1 MTQAKWCVFED
12 FLLLLA
18 TLEKSYVNL
27 IIKALRDKLP
37 PLLRFRSFAESS
49 VNVAVNNKVKKEQS
63 FVIFSFSHLSNG
75 CSHYGVAENDLLK
88 TINLCIMEFYKVDLD
103 SIFALV
109 LIFGLIPSF
118 VLTAVIQYLKNRRY
132 KIERQTE
139 LMAKMIEKGDST
151 NLDFKSMAEALQE
164 PTKHGNLKRSV
175 LNNLRWGSIFSFVG
189 LGLLGVALYAHME
202 GDGGATAAFLTFGAI
217 IGGVGLALLITF
229 LVAKKY
235 LKKEVE
241 KEEKELAEEA

>member
-1 MTQAKWCVFED
+1 
-12 FLLLLA
+12 
-18 TLEKSYVNL
+18 
-27 IIKALRDKLP
+27 
-37 PLLRFRSFAESS
+37 
-49 VNVAVNNKVKKEQS
+49 
-63 FVIFSFSHLSNG
+63 
-75 CSHYGVAENDLLK
+75 
-88 TINLCIMEFYKVDLD
+88 MEFYKVDLD
-103 SIFALV
+103 TLFALV

-189 LGLLGVALYAHME
+189 IGLLGVALYSHIVG
-202 GDGGATAAFLTFGAI
+202 GDTAPSATAVFLIFGAI

-229 LVAKKY
+229 LAAKQY

-241 KEEKELAEEA
+241 AEEKAGEHIK

>member
-1 MTQAKWCVFED
+1 MQ
-12 FLLLLA
+12 
-18 TLEKSYVNL
+18 
-27 IIKALRDKLP
+27 
-37 PLLRFRSFAESS
+37 
-49 VNVAVNNKVKKEQS
+49 
-63 FVIFSFSHLSNG
+63 
-75 CSHYGVAENDLLK
+75 
-88 TINLCIMEFYKVDLD
+88 FYKVDLD
-103 SIFALV
+103 TLFALV

-164 PTKHGNLKRSV
+164 PTKPTKHGNLKMSV

-189 LGLLGVALYAHME
+189 LGLLGVALYAHID

-217 IGGVGLALLITF
+217 IGGVGLALLTTF
-229 LVAKKY
+229 FVAKKY

-241 KEEKELAEEA
+241 KEEKELAEKE

>member
-1 MTQAKWCVFED
+1 
-12 FLLLLA
+12 
-18 TLEKSYVNL
+18 
-27 IIKALRDKLP
+27 
-37 PLLRFRSFAESS
+37 
-49 VNVAVNNKVKKEQS
+49 
-63 FVIFSFSHLSNG
+63 
-75 CSHYGVAENDLLK
+75 
-88 TINLCIMEFYKVDLD
+88 MEFYKVDLD
-103 SIFALV
+103 TLFALV

-118 VLTAVIQYLKNRRY
+118 VLTAVIQHLKNRRY

-189 LGLLGVALYAHME
+189 IGLLGVALYSHIVG
-202 GDGGATAAFLTFGAI
+202 GDTAPSATAVFLTFGAI

-241 KEEKELAEEA
+241 AEEKQASV

>member
-1 MTQAKWCVFED
+1 
-12 FLLLLA
+12 
-18 TLEKSYVNL
+18 
-27 IIKALRDKLP
+27 
-37 PLLRFRSFAESS
+37 
-49 VNVAVNNKVKKEQS
+49 
-63 FVIFSFSHLSNG
+63 
-75 CSHYGVAENDLLK
+75 
-88 TINLCIMEFYKVDLD
+88 MEFYKVDLD
-103 SIFALV
+103 TIFALV

-118 VLTAVIQYLKNRRY
+118 VLTAIIQHLKNRRY

-164 PTKHGNLKRSV
+164 PTKHGHQKPTKYGNLKMSI
-175 LNNLRWGSIFSFVG
+175 LKNLRWGSIFSFVG
-189 LGLLGVALYAHME
+189 IGLLGVALYAHID
-202 GDGGATAAFLTFGAI
+202 GNGGATAAFLTFGAI

-241 KEEKELAEEA
+241 KEEKE

>member
-1 MTQAKWCVFED
+1 MWSLWSD
-12 FLLLLA
+12 
-18 TLEKSYVNL
+18 
-27 IIKALRDKLP
+27 R
-37 PLLRFRSFAESS
+37 
-49 VNVAVNNKVKKEQS
+49 
-63 FVIFSFSHLSNG
+63 
-75 CSHYGVAENDLLK
+75 NDLLK

-189 LGLLGVALYAHME
+189 LGLLGVALYAHID

-229 LVAKKY
+229 LAAKQY

-241 KEEKELAEEA
+241 AEEKAGEHIK

>member
-1 MTQAKWCVFED
+1 
-12 FLLLLA
+12 
-18 TLEKSYVNL
+18 
-27 IIKALRDKLP
+27 
-37 PLLRFRSFAESS
+37 
-49 VNVAVNNKVKKEQS
+49 
-63 FVIFSFSHLSNG
+63 
-75 CSHYGVAENDLLK
+75 
-88 TINLCIMEFYKVDLD
+88 MEFYKIDLD

-151 NLDFKSMAEALQE
+151 NLDFRSMAEALQE
-164 PTKHGNLKRSV
+164 PTKHGNQKKHGNLKRSV

-189 LGLLGVALYAHME
+189 IGLLGVALYAHI
-202 GDGGATAAFLTFGAI
+202 DGPVGATAAFLTFGAI

-229 LVAKKY
+229 FVAKNY
-235 LKKEVE
+235 LKKETE
-241 KEEKELAEEA
+241 KEEKELVEKE

>member
-1 MTQAKWCVFED
+1 
-12 FLLLLA
+12 
-18 TLEKSYVNL
+18 
-27 IIKALRDKLP
+27 
-37 PLLRFRSFAESS
+37 
-49 VNVAVNNKVKKEQS
+49 
-63 FVIFSFSHLSNG
+63 
-75 CSHYGVAENDLLK
+75 
-88 TINLCIMEFYKVDLD
+88 MEFYKVDLD
-103 SIFALV
+103 TLFALV

-118 VLTAVIQYLKNRRY
+118 VLTAVIQHLKNRRY

-151 NLDFKSMAEALQE
+151 NLDFKSMAEALHE
-164 PTKHGNLKRSV
+164 PTKHGNLKHGNLKSSV

-189 LGLLGVALYAHME
+189 LGLLGVALYAHMD
-202 GDGGATAAFLTFGAI
+202 GDGGATAVFLTFGAI

-241 KEEKELAEEA
+241 AEEKQASV

>member
-1 MTQAKWCVFED
+1 
-12 FLLLLA
+12 
-18 TLEKSYVNL
+18 
-27 IIKALRDKLP
+27 
-37 PLLRFRSFAESS
+37 
-49 VNVAVNNKVKKEQS
+49 
-63 FVIFSFSHLSNG
+63 
-75 CSHYGVAENDLLK
+75 
-88 TINLCIMEFYKVDLD
+88 MEFYKVDLD
-103 SIFALV
+103 TLFALV

-118 VLTAVIQYLKNRRY
+118 VLTAVIQHLKNRRY

-139 LMAKMIEKGDST
+139 LMAKMIEKGDTT
-151 NLDFKSMAEALQE
+151 NLDFKSMAEALQEPTKHGQE

-189 LGLLGVALYAHME
+189 LGLLGVALYAHVD

-229 LVAKKY
+229 LAAKQY

-241 KEEKELAEEA
+241 AEEKAGERIK

>member
-1 MTQAKWCVFED
+1 
-12 FLLLLA
+12 
-18 TLEKSYVNL
+18 
-27 IIKALRDKLP
+27 
-37 PLLRFRSFAESS
+37 
-49 VNVAVNNKVKKEQS
+49 
-63 FVIFSFSHLSNG
+63 
-75 CSHYGVAENDLLK
+75 
-88 TINLCIMEFYKVDLD
+88 MEFYKVDLD

-164 PTKHGNLKRSV
+164 PAKPAKHGNLKRSV

-189 LGLLGVALYAHME
+189 IGLLGVALYSHIVG
-202 GDGGATAAFLTFGAI
+202 GDTAPSATAVFLIFGAI

-229 LVAKKY
+229 FVAKNY
-235 LKKEVE
+235 LKKETE
-241 KEEKELAEEA
+241 KEEKELVEKE

>member
-1 MTQAKWCVFED
+1 
-12 FLLLLA
+12 
-18 TLEKSYVNL
+18 
-27 IIKALRDKLP
+27 
-37 PLLRFRSFAESS
+37 
-49 VNVAVNNKVKKEQS
+49 
-63 FVIFSFSHLSNG
+63 
-75 CSHYGVAENDLLK
+75 
-88 TINLCIMEFYKVDLD
+88 MEFYKVNLD

-164 PTKHGNLKRSV
+164 PAKHGNLKRSV

-229 LVAKKY
+229 LAAKHY

-241 KEEKELAEEA
+241 AEEKAGEHIK

>member
-1 MTQAKWCVFED
+1 
-12 FLLLLA
+12 
-18 TLEKSYVNL
+18 
-27 IIKALRDKLP
+27 
-37 PLLRFRSFAESS
+37 
-49 VNVAVNNKVKKEQS
+49 
-63 FVIFSFSHLSNG
+63 
-75 CSHYGVAENDLLK
+75 
-88 TINLCIMEFYKVDLD
+88 MEFYKVDLD

-189 LGLLGVALYAHME
+189 LGLLGVALYAHVD
-202 GDGGATAAFLTFGAI
+202 GDGGATPWRRDRLPTPVFLCFP
-217 IGGVGLALLITF
+217 GGSYQTV
-229 LVAKKY
+229 
-235 LKKEVE
+235 KESTCNAG
-241 KEEKELAEEA
+241 ELG

>member
-1 MTQAKWCVFED
+1 
-12 FLLLLA
+12 
-18 TLEKSYVNL
+18 
-27 IIKALRDKLP
+27 
-37 PLLRFRSFAESS
+37 
-49 VNVAVNNKVKKEQS
+49 
-63 FVIFSFSHLSNG
+63 
-75 CSHYGVAENDLLK
+75 
-88 TINLCIMEFYKVDLD
+88 MEFYKVDLD
-103 SIFALV
+103 SILALA

-118 VLTAVIQYLKNRRY
+118 VLTAVIQHLKNRRY

-139 LMAKMIEKGDST
+139 LMAKMIEKGDTT

-189 LGLLGVALYAHME
+189 IGLLGVALYSHIVG
-202 GDGGATAAFLTFGAI
+202 GDTAPSATAVFLTFGAI

-241 KEEKELAEEA
+241 AEEKAGERIK

>member
-1 MTQAKWCVFED
+1 
-12 FLLLLA
+12 
-18 TLEKSYVNL
+18 
-27 IIKALRDKLP
+27 
-37 PLLRFRSFAESS
+37 
-49 VNVAVNNKVKKEQS
+49 
-63 FVIFSFSHLSNG
+63 
-75 CSHYGVAENDLLK
+75 
-88 TINLCIMEFYKVDLD
+88 MEFYKVDLD
-103 SIFALV
+103 TIFALV

-164 PTKHGNLKRSV
+164 PAKPVKHGNLKRSV

-189 LGLLGVALYAHME
+189 LGLLGVALYAHI
-202 GDGGATAAFLTFGAI
+202 DGPVGATAAFLTFGAI

-229 LVAKKY
+229 FVAKNY
-235 LKKEVE
+235 LKKETE
-241 KEEKELAEEA
+241 KEEKELVEKE

>member
-1 MTQAKWCVFED
+1 
-12 FLLLLA
+12 
-18 TLEKSYVNL
+18 
-27 IIKALRDKLP
+27 
-37 PLLRFRSFAESS
+37 
-49 VNVAVNNKVKKEQS
+49 
-63 FVIFSFSHLSNG
+63 
-75 CSHYGVAENDLLK
+75 
-88 TINLCIMEFYKVDLD
+88 MEFYKVDLD
-103 SIFALV
+103 TLFALV

-118 VLTAVIQYLKNRRY
+118 VLTAVIQHLKNRRY

-151 NLDFKSMAEALQE
+151 NLDFKSMAEALHE
-164 PTKHGNLKRSV
+164 PTKHGNLKHGNLKRSV

-189 LGLLGVALYAHME
+189 LGLLGVALYAHMD
-202 GDGGATAAFLTFGAI
+202 GDGGATAVFLTFGAI

-241 KEEKELAEEA
+241 AEEKQASV

>member
-1 MTQAKWCVFED
+1 
-12 FLLLLA
+12 
-18 TLEKSYVNL
+18 
-27 IIKALRDKLP
+27 
-37 PLLRFRSFAESS
+37 
-49 VNVAVNNKVKKEQS
+49 
-63 FVIFSFSHLSNG
+63 
-75 CSHYGVAENDLLK
+75 
-88 TINLCIMEFYKVDLD
+88 MEFYKVDLD
-103 SIFALV
+103 TLFALV

-118 VLTAVIQYLKNRRY
+118 VLTAVIQHLKNRRY

-139 LMAKMIEKGDST
+139 LMAKMIEKGDTT
-151 NLDFKSMAEALQE
+151 NLDFKSMAEALHE
-164 PTKHGNLKRSV
+164 PTKHGNLKHGNLKRSV

-189 LGLLGVALYAHME
+189 LGLLGVALYAHMD

-241 KEEKELAEEA
+241 KEEKELAEKE

>member
-1 MTQAKWCVFED
+1 MGVVAKKRRKRFV
-12 FLLLLA
+12 
-18 TLEKSYVNL
+18 KL
-27 IIKALRDKLP
+27 IK
-37 PLLRFRSFAESS
+37 
-49 VNVAVNNKVKKEQS
+49 
-63 FVIFSFSHLSNG
+63 
-75 CSHYGVAENDLLK
+75 
-88 TINLCIMEFYKVDLD
+88 LCIMEFYKVNLD

-118 VLTAVIQYLKNRRY
+118 VLTAVIQYLKNSRY

-139 LMAKMIEKGDST
+139 LMAKMIEKGDTT
-151 NLDFKSMAEALQE
+151 NLDFQSMAEALQEPRKHQE

-189 LGLLGVALYAHME
+189 LGLLGVALYAHID

-229 LVAKKY
+229 FVAKNY
-235 LKKEVE
+235 LKKETE
-241 KEEKELAEEA
+241 KEEKELVEKE

>member
-1 MTQAKWCVFED
+1 
-12 FLLLLA
+12 
-18 TLEKSYVNL
+18 
-27 IIKALRDKLP
+27 
-37 PLLRFRSFAESS
+37 
-49 VNVAVNNKVKKEQS
+49 
-63 FVIFSFSHLSNG
+63 
-75 CSHYGVAENDLLK
+75 
-88 TINLCIMEFYKVDLD
+88 MEFYKIDLD

-164 PTKHGNLKRSV
+164 PAKPAKHGNLKRSV
-175 LNNLRWGSIFSFVG
+175 LNNLRWGSIFSCLG
-189 LGLLGVALYAHME
+189 LGLLGVALYAHI
-202 GDGGATAAFLTFGAI
+202 DGPVGATAAFLTFGAI

-229 LVAKKY
+229 FVAKNY
-235 LKKEVE
+235 LKKETE
-241 KEEKELAEEA
+241 KEEKELVEKE

>member
-1 MTQAKWCVFED
+1 
-12 FLLLLA
+12 
-18 TLEKSYVNL
+18 
-27 IIKALRDKLP
+27 
-37 PLLRFRSFAESS
+37 
-49 VNVAVNNKVKKEQS
+49 
-63 FVIFSFSHLSNG
+63 
-75 CSHYGVAENDLLK
+75 
-88 TINLCIMEFYKVDLD
+88 MEFYKVDLD
-103 SIFALV
+103 TIFALV

-151 NLDFKSMAEALQE
+151 NLDFKSMAEALHE
-164 PTKHGNLKRSV
+164 PTKHGNLKHGNLKRSV

-189 LGLLGVALYAHME
+189 LGLLGVALYAHMD

-241 KEEKELAEEA
+241 KEEKELAEKE

>member
-1 MTQAKWCVFED
+1 MGVVAKKRRKRFV
-12 FLLLLA
+12 
-18 TLEKSYVNL
+18 KL
-27 IIKALRDKLP
+27 IK
-37 PLLRFRSFAESS
+37 
-49 VNVAVNNKVKKEQS
+49 
-63 FVIFSFSHLSNG
+63 
-75 CSHYGVAENDLLK
+75 
-88 TINLCIMEFYKVDLD
+88 LCIMEFYKVDLD
-103 SIFALV
+103 SILALA

-164 PTKHGNLKRSV
+164 PTKHRNLKRSV

-189 LGLLGVALYAHME
+189 LGLLGVALYVHIE
-202 GDGGATAAFLTFGAI
+202 YTGGATAAFLTFGAI

-229 LVAKKY
+229 FVAKNY
-235 LKKEVE
+235 LKKETE
-241 KEEKELAEEA
+241 KEEKELVEKE

>member
-1 MTQAKWCVFED
+1 
-12 FLLLLA
+12 
-18 TLEKSYVNL
+18 
-27 IIKALRDKLP
+27 
-37 PLLRFRSFAESS
+37 
-49 VNVAVNNKVKKEQS
+49 
-63 FVIFSFSHLSNG
+63 
-75 CSHYGVAENDLLK
+75 
-88 TINLCIMEFYKVDLD
+88 MEFYKVDLD
-103 SIFALV
+103 TLFALV

-189 LGLLGVALYAHME
+189 IGLLGVALYSHIVG
-202 GDGGATAAFLTFGAI
+202 GDTAPSATAVFLTFGAI

-229 LVAKKY
+229 LAAKQY

-241 KEEKELAEEA
+241 AEEKAGERIK

>member
-1 MTQAKWCVFED
+1 
-12 FLLLLA
+12 
-18 TLEKSYVNL
+18 
-27 IIKALRDKLP
+27 
-37 PLLRFRSFAESS
+37 
-49 VNVAVNNKVKKEQS
+49 
-63 FVIFSFSHLSNG
+63 
-75 CSHYGVAENDLLK
+75 
-88 TINLCIMEFYKVDLD
+88 MEFYKVDLD

-164 PTKHGNLKRSV
+164 PAKHGNLKRSV

-189 LGLLGVALYAHME
+189 LGLLGVALYAHMD

-217 IGGVGLALLITF
+217 IGGGGLALLITF

-241 KEEKELAEEA
+241 KEEKELAEKE